1 MRGHRGRGA
10 RRDLVP
16 VVGRHA
22 RAGAPGG
29 DRRAPPVHHRLV
41 DAVLEVRGGGGR
53 VPEPGGVGVV
63 VAEEQLRA
71 RLDAEHHRAQL
82 RVLGGDPGTVGR
94 QAGALATRCATPL
107 GRYEVEQLKLV
118 AVVTGL
124 EDPLAM
130 VQAPTGVGYTLRRGA
145 CIGKN
150 GGVVAAVRSSEVVI
164 SEWAI
169 RADGTRDHTQTV
181 LRLPKQ
187 AALNLEE

>member
-1 MRGHRGRGA
+1 
-10 RRDLVP
+10 VI
-16 VVGRHA
+16 
-22 RAGAPGG
+22 
-29 DRRAPPVHHRLV
+29 
-41 DAVLEVRGGGGR
+41 
-53 VPEPGGVGVV
+53 
-63 VAEEQLRA
+63 A
-71 RLDAEHHRAQL
+71 RLLALAILVALVACGDKPPPPPPPRPAAAPALQAAAPAPATAAPAQKPPEQEWAYSSVGK
-82 RVLGGDPGTVGR
+82 RDPFKSFLSELSV
-94 QAGALATRCATPL
+94 QAGSLATRCATPL

-130 VQAPTGVGYTLRRGA
+130 VQAPNGVGYTLRRGA

-150 GGVVAAVRSSEVVI
+150 GGVIAAVRSGEVVI